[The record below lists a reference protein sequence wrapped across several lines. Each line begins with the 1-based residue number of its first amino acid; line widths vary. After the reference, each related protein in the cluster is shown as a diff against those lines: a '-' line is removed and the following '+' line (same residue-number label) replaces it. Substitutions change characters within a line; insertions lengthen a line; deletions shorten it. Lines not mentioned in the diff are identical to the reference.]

1 MIPINDYQT
10 IVYNKLKETEYKVFD
25 EVPQDE
31 SLPVVMIS
39 DYVLAEGECK
49 DESYVIQQQ
58 IDIYSLYDGKKE
70 VNEMVSVALS
80 KIKELICTEIND
92 EYSIGY
98 IMLLESQITRL
109 EDGLYVGNLV
119 FQINIERVN

>member
-1 MIPINDYQT
+1 MLPINGYQT
-10 IVYNKLKETEYKVFD
+10 IVYSKLKETEYKVFD

-39 DYVLAEGECK
+39 DYILSEGSMK

-70 VNEMVSVALS
+70 VNEMVSVVLS
-80 KIKELICTEIND
+80 KVKELISTPIDE

-119 FQINIERVN
+119 FQINIER

>member
-1 MIPINDYQT
+1 MLPINGYQK
-10 IVYNKLKETEYKVFD
+10 IVYSKLKETEYKVFD

-39 DYVLAEGECK
+39 DYVLAEGESK

-58 IDIYSLYDGKKE
+58 IDIYSLYDGKRE
-70 VNEMVSVALS
+70 VNEMVSVVLS
-80 KIKELICTEIND
+80 KIKELICTPIDE

-119 FQINIERVN
+119 FQINIER